1 MEKPNENSISSKTY
15 EGFAYRQSRDANAPW
30 IVTFVCPAEELT
42 TWAGIPQRTDQTV
55 LGFQRPEDDE
65 RVKKAKAF
73 FNLGINQSPT
83 AIVVGLHPPVGSDPR
98 VVRLEFL
105 DNHENLPIRRCR
117 LVVEWDHSTEG
128 NTEEVIRRI
137 KQQLTARLAQS
148 HDADAEEEDN
158 SEKVASSV
166 TTASDDRPTVD
177 IADSE
182 DEIED
187 VVAGGDEEGDDE
199 EIELGRSLIE
209 TLLAKLNDPA
219 WCKENIDALR
229 EMARPAT
236 IIDGQHRIRGASNCE
251 RNIPFTVCAIYDCPW
266 SEQIF
271 QFTVVNYTAKGIPD
285 QFITANAALS
295 LTRSE
300 LGNLQE
306 RLVQAGVKV
315 VEYDLMRI
323 VNFDSRSPFF
333 DLVNLTE
340 KKNPAKIGYKTMVNL
355 AKAWYSAKNPAFAQ
369 LLPNLYPSVT
379 GARAKRVRLD
389 RWKADD
395 WGDFFIDFWTAVQMK
410 YREVESHEAP
420 HVLWEVG
427 YSNLLIAIVLV
438 ELQNSFFRNLSGQ
451 DEEFFEVSKDS
462 DAKAKAELQAKLKR
476 RAEKFLEWIPPEFF
490 ATKWGI
496 KSLNISAGRGALI
509 QAIQSLVDQKGKYQ
523 YQKSALVTGQ
533 LEKK

>member
-1 MEKPNENSISSKTY
+1 VDEPSS
-15 EGFAYRQSRDANAPW
+15 E
-30 IVTFVCPAEELT
+30 
-42 TWAGIPQRTDQTV
+42 AG
-55 LGFQRPEDDE
+55 
-65 RVKKAKAF
+65 
-73 FNLGINQSPT
+73 
-83 AIVVGLHPPVGSDPR
+83 
-98 VVRLEFL
+98 
-105 DNHENLPIRRCR
+105 
-117 LVVEWDHSTEG
+117 
-128 NTEEVIRRI
+128 
-137 KQQLTARLAQS
+137 
-148 HDADAEEEDN
+148 DADEDIEE
-158 SEKVASSV
+158 AG
-166 TTASDDRPTVD
+166 
-177 IADSE
+177 E
-182 DEIED
+182 DEGE
-187 VVAGGDEEGDDE
+187 DE

-209 TLLAKLNDPA
+209 TLLTKLADPT
-219 WCKENIDALR
+219 WCQENIEALK

-236 IIDGQHRIRGASNCE
+236 IIDGQHRIRGASSCE
-251 RNIPFTVCAIYDCPW
+251 RNIPFTVCAIYDCAWP
-266 SEQIF
+266 EQIF

-295 LTRSE
+295 LTRGE

-323 VNFDSRSPFF
+323 VNFDTRSPFY

-355 AKAWYSAKNPAFAQ
+355 AKGWYSAKNPAFAQ
-369 LLPNLYPSVT
+369 VLLNLYPSVT
-379 GARAKRVRLD
+379 GSRAKRVRVD

-410 YREVESHEAP
+410 YRDMEGHEP
-420 HVLWEVG
+420 GHILWEVG
-427 YSNLLIAIVLV
+427 HSNLLIAIVLV
-438 ELQNSFFRNLSGQ
+438 ELQNAFFRNLSSQ

-476 RAEKFLEWIPPEFF
+476 RAEKFLEWIPSEFF

-496 KSLNISAGRGALI
+496 KSLNISAGRGALV

-523 YQKSALVTGQ
+523 YQKSTLVTGQ